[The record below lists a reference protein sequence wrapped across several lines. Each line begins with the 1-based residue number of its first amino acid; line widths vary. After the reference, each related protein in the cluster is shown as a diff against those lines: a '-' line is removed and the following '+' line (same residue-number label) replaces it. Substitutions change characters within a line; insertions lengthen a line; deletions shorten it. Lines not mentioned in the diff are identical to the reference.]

1 MRAAGPA
8 DGAGGQN
15 YGPHR
20 VFDDRSHPRSA
31 QQWLSQH
38 ARLTTAAALA
48 SVAAAAGSLAAARR
62 R

>member
-1 MRAAGPA
+1 MARCTSSAGP
-8 DGAGGQN
+8 DG
-15 YGPHR
+15 
-20 VFDDRSHPRSA
+20 VFGDRSHPRSA

-48 SVAAAAGSLAAARR
+48 SAAAAAGSLAAARR